1 MATGTK
7 KSNNGLNKA
16 RLWFQSLNGKLTL
29 LFLAVSVIPL
39 MLVGVI
45 TYLQSQPRLK
55 ANVDAEFDRMANMQK
70 ASIQNWLDSILQNL
84 SVVANNERIRSM
96 DPERAKTALDS
107 FVKDWTYFEGLFV
120 LGPDGITI
128 ANSNEGV
135 LDLSSR
141 EYFQK
146 AIKGEANISSPV
158 ISRNSGEVIISVAVP
173 IVENGRVV
181 GVAAGAIPMTYVTEL
196 LKSGWMGDTGEVYL
210 INSEG
215 LMITPSRFSDEL
227 IQQGVVKERTELE
240 LKVESQAAQEIMA
253 GREGS
258 GEYVNYRGNDVIGA
272 YERIESRN
280 WGLILEQETSEAL
293 EIVDLIRN
301 VLIFGIIILA
311 ALVAVVGVVFAGQIA
326 RPIATMAKSA
336 QELSLGH
343 IDQEVKYRSKDEVGM
358 LADSFR
364 DMIDYQ
370 KVMAHSAERMAD
382 GDFTVEVTPKDAGDA
397 LGNAFVNM
405 ISSLREALALVLYNA
420 GQLDLASNELARAA
434 TQAEQATS
442 QIATTIQ
449 QVARGTSIQSEG
461 VSKTAASVEEM
472 GRAID
477 GVARGAQEQAT
488 AISTA
493 STITGQLTN
502 AIQQVAG
509 NAKSVMEGSEQ
520 AAQTARESTAIVE
533 ETVEGMQSI
542 KTKVGVSAQKVEE
555 MGQRSQQIGVIIE
568 TIDDIASQ
576 TNLLALN
583 AAIEAA
589 RAGEHG
595 KGFAVVADEV
605 RKLAER
611 SANATREIAELIKGI
626 QQTVGEA
633 VSAMEEGS
641 QEVEKGV
648 TKAGE
653 AGEALEQILK
663 AAEEVYKQAELAAGA
678 TGQMSS
684 SANELVAAMDSVSAV
699 VEENTAATEEMAAGS
714 QEVTHAIENI
724 ASVSEENSAAIEEVS
739 ASTEEMS
746 AQVEEVTASAQ
757 ALAELSQQLKDA
769 VARFKLEAGAA

>member
-1 MATGTK
+1 MAINPAEK
-7 KSNNGLNKA
+7 KAASHRA
-16 RLWFQSLNGKLTL
+16 MQWVQSLNGKLTL
-29 LFLAVSVIPL
+29 IFLAVSVIPL
-39 MLVGVI
+39 VLVGLI

-55 ANVDAEFDRMANMQK
+55 AGVYDDFGRLANMQK
-70 ASIQNWLDSILQNL
+70 STIQNWLDGIQQDI
-84 SVVANNERIRSM
+84 SVVANADRVESMEKERVQ
-96 DPERAKTALDS
+96 AALDEY
-107 FVKDWTYFEGLFV
+107 VKSWNYYETMFIA
-120 LGPDGITI
+120 GPDGEAV
-128 ANSNEGV
+128 ANSDKSALNV
-135 LDLSSR
+135 ADR
-141 EYFQK
+141 DYFKK
-146 AIKGEANISSPV
+146 AIKGEAV
-158 ISRNSGEVIISVAVP
+158 ISEPLISRISGNVIIVVAHPVYQK
-173 IVENGRVV
+173 GRVV
-181 GVAAGAIPMTYVTEL
+181 GVAGGTVPMNYVSEL
-196 LKSGWMGDTGEVYL
+196 LKSGWVGETGEVYL

-215 LMITPSRFSDEL
+215 YMITPSRFSDQL
-227 IQQGVVKERTELE
+227 IKEGMVKERTELE
-240 LKVESQAAQEIMA
+240 LKVESLAAQEILA
-253 GREGS
+253 GREGAV
-258 GEYVNYRGNDVIGA
+258 EYLDYRGNQVIGA
-272 YERIESRN
+272 YQRIESQN
-280 WGLILEQETSEAL
+280 WGLILEQDVNEAL
-293 EIVDLIRN
+293 EIVNLIRN
-301 VLIFGIIILA
+301 VLVFGVLILA
-311 ALVAVVGVVFAGQIA
+311 ALVTVLGVVFAGQIA
-326 RPIATMAKSA
+326 RPIAGMAKTA

-343 IDQEVKYRSKDEVGM
+343 IDQEVKYKSKDEVGL

-364 DMIDYQ
+364 EMIDYQ
-370 KVMAHSAERMAD
+370 KLMTHSAERMAE
-382 GDFTVEVTPKDAGDA
+382 GDFTVQVTPKDAGDA

-405 ISSLREALALVLYNA
+405 IASLRQALGQVLDNA
-420 GQLDLASNELARAA
+420 GRLDAASNELARAA
-434 TQAEQATS
+434 AQAEQATS

-493 STITGQLTN
+493 STITGQLTD

-509 NAKSVMEGSEQ
+509 NAKSVTEGSEQ
-520 AAQTARESTAIVE
+520 AAQTARESSVIVE
-533 ETVEGMQSI
+533 ETVRGMQSI
-542 KTKVGVSAQKVEE
+542 KAKVGASAQKVEE
-555 MGQRSQQIGVIIE
+555 MGQRSQQIGMIIE

-633 VSAMEEGS
+633 VAAMEEGS

-663 AAEEVYKQAELAAGA
+663 AAEEVYRQAEQAASA
-678 TGQMSS
+678 TGQMSG

-714 QEVTHAIENI
+714 QEVTHSIENI

-757 ALAELSQQLKDA
+757 ALAEMAQQLKDA
-769 VARFKLEAGAA
+769 VARFKLEA

>member
-1 MATGTK
+1 MAINPAEK
-7 KSNNGLNKA
+7 KRASNRA
-16 RLWFQSLNGKLTL
+16 AQWMQSLNGKLTL
-29 LFLAVSVIPL
+29 IFLAVSVIPL
-39 MLVGVI
+39 VLVGVV
-45 TYLQSQPRLK
+45 TYMQSQPRLK
-55 ANVDAEFDRMANMQK
+55 ADVYDEFDRMATMQK
-70 ASIQNWLDSILQNL
+70 ASIQNWLDGIKQDI
-84 SVVANNERIRSM
+84 SVIADADRIQSM
-96 DPERAKTALDS
+96 EPERAQAALEEYI
-107 FVKDWTYFEGLFV
+107 KQWTYYEGLFV
-120 LGPDGITI
+120 LNPRGVSI
-128 ANSNEGV
+128 ANTAGGAI
-135 LDLSSR
+135 DLSSR

-146 AIKGEANISSPV
+146 AIKGEANISQPV
-158 ISRNSGEVIISVAVP
+158 ISKTSGKVIISIAAP
-173 IVENGRVV
+173 ILQDGRIV
-181 GVAAGAIPMTYVTEL
+181 GVAGGAVPMAYVSEL
-196 LKSGWMGDTGEVYL
+196 LKSGWMGDTGEAYL

-215 LMITPSRFSDEL
+215 YMITPSRFTDEF
-227 IQQGVVKERTELE
+227 IQKGMVKERTELE
-240 LKVESQAAQEIMA
+240 LKVETQAAQEILA
-253 GREGS
+253 GREGY
-258 GEYVNYRGNDVIGA
+258 GEYLNFSGDQVVGA
-272 YERIESRN
+272 YERIESQD
-280 WGLILEQETSEAL
+280 WGLILEQDVDESL
-293 EIVDLIRN
+293 EIVNLIRN
-301 VLIFGIIILA
+301 VLVFGVLILA

-326 RPIATMAKSA
+326 RPIAAMAKTA

-343 IDQEVKYRSKDEVGM
+343 IDQEVKYKSKDEVGL

-364 DMIDYQ
+364 EMIDYQ
-370 KVMAHSAERMAD
+370 KLMAHSAERMAD

-405 ISSLREALALVLYNA
+405 IGSLREALALVLYNA
-420 GQLDLASNELARAA
+420 GRLDLASNELARAA

-493 STITGQLTN
+493 STITGQLTE

-509 NAKSVMEGSEQ
+509 NARSVTEGSEQ
-520 AAQTARESTAIVE
+520 AAQTARESSVIVE
-533 ETVEGMQSI
+533 ETVQGMQSI
-542 KTKVGVSAQKVEE
+542 KAKVGASAQKVEE
-555 MGQRSQQIGVIIE
+555 MGQRSQQIGMIIE

-663 AAEEVYKQAELAAGA
+663 AAEEVYRQAEQAASA
-678 TGQMSS
+678 TGQMSG

-714 QEVTHAIENI
+714 QEVTHSIENI

-757 ALAELSQQLKDA
+757 ALAEMAQQLKDA
-769 VARFKLEAGAA
+769 VARFKLGA

>member
-1 MATGTK
+1 MAINPAEK
-7 KSNNGLNKA
+7 KAASHRA
-16 RLWFQSLNGKLTL
+16 AQWVQSLNGKLTL
-29 LFLAVSVIPL
+29 IFLAVSVIPL
-39 MLVGVI
+39 VLVGLI

-55 ANVDAEFDRMANMQK
+55 ADVNDEFNRIADMQK
-70 ASIQNWLDSILQNL
+70 ASIENWLTGIQQDMHIVSG
-84 SVVANNERIRSM
+84 AERAISM
-96 DPERAKTALDS
+96 DPVRVQQAMEEY
-107 FVKDWTYFEGLFV
+107 VKQWTYFETMFVTGL
-120 LGPDGITI
+120 D
-128 ANSNEGV
+128 
-135 LDLSSR
+135 
-141 EYFQK
+141 
-146 AIKGEANISSPV
+146 GEAIGNSGKEALNIADRDYFKQAVKGKAV
-158 ISRNSGEVIISVAVP
+158 ISEPLISKMSGNVIIVVADPVFRD
-173 IVENGRVV
+173 GRVV
-181 GVAAGAIPMTYVTEL
+181 GVACGTVPMAYVSEM
-196 LKSGWMGDTGEVYL
+196 LKSSWMGETGEVYL

-215 LMITPSRFSDEL
+215 YMITPSRFSDEL
-227 IQQGVVKERTELE
+227 IKEGVVKERTELE
-240 LKVESQAAQEIMA
+240 LKVETQAAQEILA
-253 GREGS
+253 GREGA
-258 GEYVNYRGNDVIGA
+258 GEYVDYRGNQVIGA

-280 WGLILEQETSEAL
+280 WGLVLEQETSEAL
-293 EIVDLIRN
+293 EIVNLIRN
-301 VLIFGIIILA
+301 VLVFGVLILA
-311 ALVAVVGVVFAGQIA
+311 VLVAVVGVVFAGQIA
-326 RPIATMAKSA
+326 RPIAAMAQTA

-343 IDQEVKYRSKDEVGM
+343 IDQEVKYKSKDEVGL
-358 LADSFR
+358 LANSFR
-364 DMIDYQ
+364 EMIDYQ
-370 KVMAHSAERMAD
+370 KLMAHSAERMAE
-382 GDFTVEVTPKDAGDA
+382 GDFTVQVTPKDAGDA

-405 ISSLREALALVLYNA
+405 IASLRQALGQVLDNA
-420 GQLDLASNELARAA
+420 GRLDAASNELARAA
-434 TQAEQATS
+434 AQAEQATS

-493 STITGQLTN
+493 STITGQLTD

-509 NAKSVMEGSEQ
+509 NAKSVTEGSEQ
-520 AAQTARESTAIVE
+520 AAQTARESSVIVE
-533 ETVEGMQSI
+533 ETVRGMQSI
-542 KTKVGVSAQKVEE
+542 KAKVGASAQKVEE
-555 MGQRSQQIGVIIE
+555 MGQRSQQIGMIIE

-653 AGEALEQILK
+653 AGEALGQILK
-663 AAEEVYKQAELAAGA
+663 AAEEVYRQAELAASA
-678 TGQMSS
+678 TGQMSG

-714 QEVTHAIENI
+714 QEVTHSIENI

-757 ALAELSQQLKDA
+757 ALAEMAQQLKDA
-769 VARFKLEAGAA
+769 VARFKLGSGAA

>member
-1 MATGTK
+1 M
-7 KSNNGLNKA
+7 
-16 RLWFQSLNGKLTL
+16 
-29 LFLAVSVIPL
+29 
-39 MLVGVI
+39 
-45 TYLQSQPRLK
+45 QSQPRLK
-55 ANVDAEFDRMANMQK
+55 AGVYDDFGRMANMQK
-70 ASIQNWLDSILQNL
+70 TSIQDWMDGMKMDINL
-84 SVVANNERIRSM
+84 AAGAERIRSM
-96 DPERAKTALDS
+96 DQARVLEALQEYLKS
-107 FVKDWTYFEGLFV
+107 WTYFETMLV
-120 LGPDGITI
+120 SGPDGKVFADTSGASPDI
-128 ANSNEGV
+128 S
-135 LDLSSR
+135 DR
-141 EYFQK
+141 EYFK
-146 AIKGEANISSPV
+146 EAMAGNTFISQPVVSRATGNI
-158 ISRNSGEVIISVAVP
+158 VIIVSAPVKEKGRIVGMVAGTV
-173 IVENGRVV
+173 
-181 GVAAGAIPMTYVTEL
+181 PMTYVSEL
-196 LKSGWMGDTGEVYL
+196 LKAGWIGETGEVYL
-210 INSEG
+210 INNEG
-215 LMITPSRFSDEL
+215 YMITPSRFSDAL
-227 IQQGVVKERTELE
+227 IKEGAVKERTELE
-240 LKVESQAAQEIMA
+240 LKVDTQAAQEILA
-253 GREGS
+253 GRKGS
-258 GEYVNYRGNDVIGA
+258 GEYMNFHGDEVIGA
-272 YERIESRN
+272 YDRIESQN
-280 WGLILEQETSEAL
+280 WGLILEQETGEAL
-293 EIVDLIRN
+293 EIVNLIRN
-301 VLIFGIIILA
+301 VLVFGVLILA
-311 ALVAVVGVVFAGQIA
+311 ALVTVLGVVFAGQIA
-326 RPIATMAKSA
+326 RPIASMAQTA

-343 IDQEVKYRSKDEVGM
+343 IDQEVKYKSKDEVGL

-364 DMIDYQ
+364 EMIDYQ
-370 KVMAHSAERMAD
+370 KLMTHSAERMAG
-382 GDFTVEVTPKDAGDA
+382 GDFTVQVAPKDAGDA

-405 ISSLREALALVLYNA
+405 IASLRQALGQVLDNA
-420 GQLDLASNELARAA
+420 GRLDLASNELARAA
-434 TQAEQATS
+434 AQAEQATS

-449 QVARGTSIQSEG
+449 QVARGTSLQSEG

-493 STITGQLTN
+493 STITGQLTD

-509 NAKSVMEGSEQ
+509 NAKSVTEGSEQ
-520 AAQTARESTAIVE
+520 AAQTARASSVIVE
-533 ETVEGMQSI
+533 ETVRGMQSI
-542 KTKVGVSAQKVEE
+542 KAKVGASAQKVEE
-555 MGQRSQQIGVIIE
+555 MGQRSQQIGMIIE

-663 AAEEVYKQAELAAGA
+663 AAEEVYRQAELAASA
-678 TGQMSS
+678 TGQMSG

-714 QEVTHAIENI
+714 QEVTHSIENI

-757 ALAELSQQLKDA
+757 ALAEMAQQLKDA
-769 VARFKLEAGAA
+769 VARFKLGSGAA